1 MAHVKTPKFQS
12 KQHCQDEKGYLP
24 HEHMS
29 SFEIALSDDSVERPA
44 LCPGGKAYDRIKKDA
59 NLKVLLE
66 NYNLMVPWDWET
78 SDTVGKKSTDV

>member
-12 KQHCQDEKGYLP
+12 KRHCQDEKGYLP

-29 SFEIALSDDSVERPA
+29 SFETALSDHSVEHPA
-44 LCPGGKAYDRIKKDA
+44 LCPGKAYDRIKKDA